1 MRNDRLF
8 RDVVWTYI
16 WNIAASLSQLLNAVV
31 FFGDCNET
39 LSGRCYREERW
50 WAVRLIDALFWF
62 QSEHCLNSHLADR
75 IFARKVLGR
84 ETPND
89 PR

>member
-1 MRNDRLF
+1 MKNRYLWAKP
-8 RDVVWTYI
+8 VWTYV
-16 WNIAASLSQLLNAVV
+16 WNVAASLSQLLNSVV

-39 LSGRCYREERW
+39 LSGRCYREKRW
-50 WAVRLIDALFWF
+50 WAVRLIDTLFWF

-89 PR
+89 PK